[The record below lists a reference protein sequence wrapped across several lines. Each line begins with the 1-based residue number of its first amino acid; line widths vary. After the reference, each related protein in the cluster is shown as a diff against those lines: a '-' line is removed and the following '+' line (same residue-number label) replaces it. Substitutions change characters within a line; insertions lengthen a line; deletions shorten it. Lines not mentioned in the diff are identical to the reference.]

1 MTENDATWLPNL
13 VGGTSIWKLAVDLNE
28 PKFFDGRLLVPE
40 TEGSESLPVT
50 VRWDLTGLVPLSEAQ
65 ATYPAETAAAVKD
78 FHAALE
84 RVAVVFKTPNSGF
97 DRYKD
102 AFTVPSL
109 EGDGRK
115 NYFYWPE
122 KKKLLVINWGASPRS
137 MGGKASYIFG
147 YEEWAKQ
154 WKDDAEVAGVAGAG
168 GAAGIP
174 PVVAAGGDAA
184 AATAIAAGV
193 AAAVTAE
200 AKAEEKKKE
209 DDKKQAEKKRPWWI
223 WPLFGLVLIAGVL
236 LVLFLLKSCDEPK
249 GPASLDASPDALA
262 DMNEAGADA
271 AGAADAEADAASI
284 ADAGDA
290 GAAAL
295 DAAADA
301 SALADA
307 GKDAGGVDGG
317 LAADDDDD
325 DGAGGGSSGGS
336 GASSGGG
343 GGTVTVKIGPG
354 GGAKSG
360 AHRKH
365 YMDQAQ
371 AWRITSGNGK
381 VSRTEQSGHRFDVW
395 LSPSQ
400 SFEGVRVEWQDG
412 AGKWHVH

>member
-1 MTENDATWLPNL
+1 MTANDATWLPNL

-50 VRWDLTGLVPLSEAQ
+50 VRWDLTGLVPLAEAQ
-65 ATYPAETAAAVKD
+65 ATYPAETAAAVTD
-78 FHAALE
+78 FQAALE

-109 EGDGRK
+109 EGESGA
-115 NYFYWPE
+115 NYFYSPE

-137 MGGKASYIFG
+137 MGGKAEYVFG
-147 YEEWAKQ
+147 YEQWAQK
-154 WKDDAEVAGVAGAG
+154 WKDEGASPAGVAAPAITG
-168 GAAGIP
+168 
-174 PVVAAGGDAA
+174 AA
-184 AATAIAAGV
+184 AAAIATGV

-200 AKAEEKKKE
+200 AKAEEQKKE
-209 DDKKQAEKKRPWWI
+209 DEKKKTEKKRPWWI
-223 WPLFGLVLIAGVL
+223 WPLFVVVVIGGIL

-249 GPASLDASPDALA
+249 GPASVDASPDAIA
-262 DMNEAGADA
+262 ATSEAGADA
-271 AGAADAEADAASI
+271 AGAADAAADAMAIADAATDAS
-284 ADAGDA
+284 AAGDAGDA
-290 GAAAL
+290 G
-295 DAAADA
+295 
-301 SALADA
+301 ALADA
-307 GKDAGGVDGG
+307 GKDGGGKDGGKDGG
-317 LAADDDDD
+317 LAATDDDD
-325 DGAGGGSSGGS
+325 DGAGGVIVGG
-336 GASSGGG
+336 GASSGGA

-354 GGAKSG
+354 GGSKTG

-371 AWRITSGNGK
+371 AWRVSAGNGK

-395 LSPSQ
+395 LSPNQ

>member
-1 MTENDATWLPNL
+1 MTANDATWLPNL

-50 VRWDLTGLVPLSEAQ
+50 VRWDLTGLVPLAEA
-65 ATYPAETAAAVKD
+65 AASYPAETATAVKD
-78 FHAALE
+78 FQAALD

-102 AFTVPSL
+102 AFTVPAL
-109 EGDGRK
+109 EGDGQK

-137 MGGKASYIFG
+137 MGGKAEYIFG
-147 YEEWAKQ
+147 YEEWARK
-154 WKDDAEVAGVAGAG
+154 WKDEGA
-168 GAAGIP
+168 
-174 PVVAAGGDAA
+174 VVAASTLPATTNPVADVA
-184 AATAIAAGV
+184 AATAIAGGV
-193 AAAVTAE
+193 ADAVAAE
-200 AKAEEKKKE
+200 AKAEEKKAE
-209 DDKKQAEKKRPWWI
+209 EKKKAETKKRPWWI
-223 WPLFGLVLIAGVL
+223 WPLFGLVVIAGVL

-249 GPASLDASPDALA
+249 GPASLDASPDAQQA
-262 DMNEAGADA
+262 SAANEAGADA
-271 AGAADAEADAASI
+271 ANAPDAEADAASI
-284 ADAGDA
+284 ADAGAATNDA
-290 GAAAL
+290 GS
-295 DAAADA
+295 DAG
-301 SALADA
+301 ALADA
-307 GKDAGGVDGG
+307 GKDAGGKDAG
-317 LAADDDDD
+317 LANNDDDDDDD
-325 DGAGGGSSGGS
+325 DGAGGGASSG
-336 GASSGGG
+336 GGG

-354 GGAKSG
+354 GGSKTG

-371 AWRITSGNGK
+371 AWRITTGNGK

-395 LSPSQ
+395 LSPKQ